1 MKRNIWNCPC
11 LGIRGYQGGELENFA
26 GDTAVEAP
34 VIIEER
40 GSHGDLRLRIPAAYQ
55 GRLRIAYRG
64 KRPVQSGRC
73 DFSGDSSRDTSE
85 NIIRAFERRIPE
97 ERLTDRRLMKE
108 KNGKG
113 EANEE

>member
-1 MKRNIWNCPC
+1 ME
-11 LGIRGYQGGELENFA
+11 ELENFA

-34 VIIEER
+34 VITEER

-55 GRLRIAYRG
+55 GRLRIAYRESALFRVADVISLVTAAG
-64 KRPVQSGRC
+64 ILLKILSGHLK
-73 DFSGDSSRDTSE
+73 G
-85 NIIRAFERRIPE
+85 RIPE